1 MSAVSASTDP
11 AAIPRS
17 LVWRLGAL
25 IALAIVLVF
34 LAVGASTLVIE
45 YRDALNGAHRAA
57 LSTTDSTLRP
67 VAKSVWNVDP
77 DSLALLTTSM
87 VRDGSIVRV
96 EVFDSNGLMRDER
109 RQGAPQTVD
118 KVWER
123 ELLAPEDSSPIGKI
137 RVTESYEQVRE
148 EFANRAGNVLLAE
161 FIKLAVLAAAVV
173 WLVERILSRPLRQL
187 ANAVDALPVGEAA
200 RITLPRRWGKDSD
213 ELGRLVS
220 TINRLTAG
228 QASELEGRIS
238 AEARLRDQFR
248 EIEIILGAVSE
259 GVVAL
264 QADGHLLYLNEPG
277 CRLLDVTGTGDLEV
291 GDVPILASLVPYTLL
306 DSLRATALA
315 GSGMAQRAYT
325 SKVTLRGIGEVPV
338 EVSVCALSEGPVA
351 WVIVARDVSAEQA
364 AAQAVAE
371 REAERRANQ
380 AKTDFLSRMSHELR
394 TPLNAVL
401 GFSELMAS
409 SRTEPLGPQGQRF
422 NEQIHRSGM
431 HLLRL
436 ISDLLDLSRI
446 EAGAFALNLRVMQV
460 DNLVAQSIEMVA
472 QEAAARQVELTSN
485 FDGARR
491 PDVNIDETRFK
502 QVMVNLLSN
511 AVKYN
516 RPGGYVSVLVGE
528 SNGQLVVTV
537 SDSGMGMSAEQ
548 LSQLFTPFN
557 RLGRESSSVEGTGI
571 GLVIAKRL
579 VELMGGEIA
588 ATSTAGTGT
597 VFRVSLPVARQT
609 PASGEPAGGRSGYA
623 VQTRPEITGTLVYV
637 EDNAINRLMLEH
649 YLKFRPGVQTAFACD
664 FEEGLRVI
672 AERTPRLAL
681 VDMNLGQHSG
691 IELLKRLQAQPALR
705 HTLWVA
711 LSADA
716 MPEQVTQA
724 REAGFDDYWVKP
736 ISLEDFLQRVDT
748 VFDLG
753 AAGTPSSVL
762 PGAAADVPQPG
773 GGNGAPA

>member
-1 MSAVSASTDP
+1 MRAVSAPSDHRLT
-11 AAIPRS
+11 PRS

-25 IALAIVLVF
+25 IALAILLVF
-34 LAVGASTLVIE
+34 FVVGTSTLVIE
-45 YRDALNGAHRAA
+45 YRDGLAQAHRSA
-57 LSTTDSTLRP
+57 LSTADSTLRP

-77 DSLALLTTSM
+77 DSLALLTASM

-109 RQGAPQTVD
+109 RTGPQQTVD

-123 ELLAPEDSSPIGKI
+123 ELFAPEDNSPIGKMRI
-137 RVTESYEQVRE
+137 TESYEQVRE

-200 RITLPRRWGKDSD
+200 RITLPSRWGKDTD

-228 QASELEGRIS
+228 QATELEGRIS

-264 QADGHLLYLNEPG
+264 QGDGHLLYLNEPG
-277 CRLLDVTGTGDLEV
+277 CRLLDVTGTGDLV
-291 GDVPILASLVPYTLL
+291 FSDVPILASLVPQPLL

-325 SKVTLRGIGEVPV
+325 SKVHLRGIGEVPV

-472 QEAAARQVELTSN
+472 QDAAARHVELTSN

-516 RPGGYVSVLVGE
+516 RPGGYVSVVVGE
-528 SNGQLVVTV
+528 ANGQLVITV
-537 SDSGMGMSAEQ
+537 SDSGVGMSAEQ
-548 LSQLFTPFN
+548 LAQLFTPFN
-557 RLGRESSSVEGTGI
+557 RLGREASNVEGTGI

-579 VELMGGEIA
+579 VELMGGEIE

-597 VFRVSLPVARQT
+597 VFRVSLPIARQSQ
-609 PASGEPAGGRSGYA
+609 SGNEPAGGRSGYA
-623 VQTRPEITGTLVYV
+623 VQNRPEITGTLVYV

-649 YLKFRPGVQTAFACD
+649 YLKFRPGVETAFASD
-664 FEEGLRVI
+664 FDEGLAVI
-672 AERTPRLAL
+672 SEHAPMLAL
-681 VDMNLGQHSG
+681 VDMNLGQRTG
-691 IELLKRLQAQPALR
+691 IELLARLKERPALAG
-705 HTLWVA
+705 TTWVA

-724 REAGFDDYWVKP
+724 RAAGFDDYWVKP
-736 ISLEDFLQRVDT
+736 ISLEDFLQRIDQI
-748 VFDLG
+748 F
-753 AAGTPSSVL
+753 
-762 PGAAADVPQPG
+762 
-773 GGNGAPA
+773 GAPAHAADGAASPSQLNPGQSAG